1 MHWKKVNTKNR
12 TLSTEKDI
20 RKNVFFCVHF
30 SERRMTNESN
40 KKYGQRH
47 AVQKRNTTGQ
57 GMMSQRKAKE
67 KEEQY
72 ADNQSNVGRYQ

>member
-1 MHWKKVNTKNR
+1 
-12 TLSTEKDI
+12 
-20 RKNVFFCVHF
+20 
-30 SERRMTNESN
+30 MTNESN

>member
-1 MHWKKVNTKNR
+1 
-12 TLSTEKDI
+12 
-20 RKNVFFCVHF
+20 
-30 SERRMTNESN
+30 MTNESN
-40 KKYGQRH
+40 KKYRQRQ

-57 GMMSQRKAKE
+57 GMMAQRKAKE

>member
-1 MHWKKVNTKNR
+1 MKATRGMGSVR
-12 TLSTEKDI
+12 LC
-20 RKNVFFCVHF
+20 R
-30 SERRMTNESN
+30 
-40 KKYGQRH
+40 
-47 AVQKRNTTGQ
+47 RNTTGQ